1 MHLGVLCSLGQ
12 NFVFDPINLLNNKK
26 NSPRSSSPEQTN
38 STKFAK
44 LCRILQYEFQ
54 TPELL
59 ERALTHRSKN
69 EAYNNDTLEFL
80 GDSVLGFVIS
90 DMLYRTYSSSPEGEL
105 TLRRS
110 KIINN
115 NDALRVVAQKTQ
127 LMDFIQVGHSFPKSN
142 DAACLRLQVNAL
154 EAIIGAIY
162 LDGGL
167 KSVKKFISIHFHQ
180 VIKNHEKNLVKDY
193 KTLLQESLQ
202 KEHQVYPEYH
212 LVSTE
217 GPPHL
222 PNFVVECCIEIY
234 DMRTT
239 GEGQSVKA
247 AEQNA
252 AMKAYN
258 AIVENG

>member
-1 MHLGVLCSLGQ
+1 MSNKNISSRSPSLE
-12 NFVFDPINLLNNKK
+12 K
-26 NSPRSSSPEQTN
+26 TN
-38 STKFAK
+38 SAR
-44 LCRILQYEFQ
+44 LAELHRILQYEFQ

-115 NDALRVVAQKTQ
+115 NNALRVVAENTR
-127 LMDFIQVGHSFPKSN
+127 LMEFIQVGQSFPKSN
-142 DAACLRLQVNAL
+142 VAACLRLQVDAL

-167 KSVKKFISIHFHQ
+167 DSAKKFISSHFHQ
-180 VIKNHEKNLVKDY
+180 IIKNHEKNLVKDY

-212 LVSTE
+212 LVSTD

-222 PNFVVECCIEIY
+222 PSFVVECYIKVY

-247 AEQNA
+247 AEQSA

-258 AIVENG
+258 EIVGNG